1 MPAFAVTSPATDLA
15 LLSDQE
21 LRLAAGL
28 AASDTSQDTA
38 LAVLG
43 LSVAADIATA
53 CNVPSGGVTQPTL
66 RSEAVS
72 DTYWPISQGRR
83 TDALVLSR
91 RFVTAVSVVEDGT
104 TLTEGTDYWLD
115 SAPGLL
121 RRICSDYPRA
131 WCSAK
136 IVVSYTAGF
145 AIVPDD
151 LKGAANDLIQTR
163 LSEASRDPLL
173 KSLQVN
179 IPDVEERRM
188 DYWVD
193 TSKSGGVV
201 PDDVLARLSRF
212 RNVTVVG

>member
-1 MPAFAVTSPATDLA
+1 MFAVTSAATDLS

-28 AASDTSQDTA
+28 AAGDTSRDA
-38 LAVLG
+38 DLAVLG
-43 LSVAADIATA
+43 AAVAADIATA
-53 CNVPSGGVTQPTL
+53 CNVAADGVAQPTL

-72 DTYWPISQGRR
+72 DTYWPTVCRIE
-83 TDALVLSR
+83 ALILSR
-91 RFVTAVSVVEDGT
+91 RFVTAVASVVEDGT
-104 TLTEGTDYWLD
+104 TLTQDTDFWLD
-115 SAPGLL
+115 AGTGILHRIGDASGYSRTWSA
-121 RRICSDYPRA
+121 
-131 WCSAK
+131 AK

-145 AIVPDD
+145 ATVPTD
-151 LKGAANDLIQTR
+151 LKGAATDLMQTR

-193 TSKSGGVV
+193 TTSKPGVV

-212 RNVTVVG
+212 RNVMVG